1 MSTHYVASRLES
13 KQGPHT
19 PLSLLARNLVQSCD
33 KASFINSTIVNFYT
47 TQNVNI
53 DKNEG
58 FINITNQHDCFR
70 KRLGPGLGN
79 SRAEGK
85 GVSLRAPKVS

>member
-19 PLSLLARNLVQSCD
+19 RLSLLARNLVQSCD
-33 KASFINSTIVNFYT
+33 KASFIYSTIVHFYT

-53 DKNEG
+53 DTNEG
-58 FINITNQHDCFR
+58 FINIPDQHEYFS
-70 KRLGPGLGN
+70 KRLGLGN
-79 SRAEGK
+79 LRAEGE
-85 GVSLRAPKVS
+85 GVLS

>member
-33 KASFINSTIVNFYT
+33 KASFIYSTIVNFYT
-47 TQNVNI
+47 RQNVNI
-53 DKNEG
+53 DTNEG
-58 FINITNQHDCFR
+58 FINITNQHECFS
-70 KRLGPGLGN
+70 KRLGLGN
-79 SRAEGK
+79 SRAEGE
-85 GVSLRAPKVS
+85 GVLS